1 MKPSV
6 AILESVAA
14 TDTSR
19 IDAEYQALI
28 EGCGLVDR
36 SERGKLALTGP
47 GAKEFLA
54 GQVTNDTE
62 ALTAGSGC
70 YAAFLTPKGKML
82 GDLRV
87 LDLGEELFLDTE
99 RVALQALFDMIRRF
113 KIGYDVQLHKRTI
126 ECSLLSLIGPTTQAT
141 AEHTVAGSI
150 ASGGA
155 GEHDLEALTLP
166 DTEHANVHAEIEGV
180 PVIFVRTDVGI
191 DVICDASAQE
201 TVREALLNAGAKPV
215 SEAAAEIVRVEHGR
229 PRYGVDLDET
239 VIPQE
244 AGLNERAVSFTKGC
258 YVGQETV
265 ARLYYKGKPN
275 RHLRGLRLSAPAEPG
290 AELRLGE
297 RSVGRLTSAIHSPA
311 HGPIGLALVRRE
323 AEPGASVSVG
333 EHGVEAEV
341 VELPFAAR

>member
-1 MKPSV
+1 VKPSV
-6 AILESVAA
+6 AILESVA
-14 TDTSR
+14 TVDTTR
-19 IDAEYQALI
+19 LDTEYRELT
-28 EGCGLVDR
+28 EGCGLLDR
-36 SERGKLALTGP
+36 SERGKLALTGS

-62 ALTAGSGC
+62 ALTAGAGC

-82 GDLRV
+82 GDMRV
-87 LDLGEELFLDTE
+87 LDVGEELLLDTE

-113 KIGYDVQLHKRTI
+113 KIGYEVDLHKRTV
-126 ECSLLSLIGPTTQAT
+126 ERGLLSLIGPGAARIAG
-141 AEHTVAGSI
+141 AERLP
-150 ASGGA
+150 AS
-155 GEHDLEALTLP
+155 
-166 DTEHANVHAEIEGV
+166 EHANVAVEIEGV
-180 PVIFVRTDVGI
+180 AAIAARTDTGV
-191 DVICDASAQE
+191 DLLCDAADTDE
-201 TVREALLNAGAKPV
+201 LRRALCNRGAAPT
-215 SEAAAEIVRVEHGR
+215 SEDAAEILRVEHGR
-229 PRYGVDLDET
+229 PRYGIDLDET

-275 RHLRGLRLSAPAEPG
+275 RHLRGLRLSALAEPG
-290 AELRLGE
+290 AELLADGE
-297 RSVGRLTSAIHSPA
+297 RSVGRLTSAVRSPA

-333 EHGVEAEV
+333 EHGAGAEV